1 MTPPPDETVDEV
13 LDELGVLEGEVEIL
27 RHVTE
32 AATWTLTKLRR
43 DSKARSQRAKH
54 VLEEYQDT
62 IPREVRE
69 FLEKVKEGG

>member
-13 LDELGVLEGEVEIL
+13 LDELGVLEKDIETL

-54 VLEEYQDT
+54 ILQEHLDL
-62 IPREVRE
+62 PREVRE
-69 FLEKVKEGG
+69 FLEKVKEG